1 MKQVKSK
8 FPVRITTLILGLFLS
23 ISAFAQSTIKG
34 LVKDASGEPVIS
46 ASVLVTGTSN
56 GVQTDFD
63 GNFEINVAPGTQ
75 LTISYIGY
83 VKQQVAAKNGMVVVL
98 QPDGAQQMQEV
109 VVIGYGAVK
118 KGDLTG
124 SVLAM
129 KPDTKN
135 KGLVVNAQD
144 MMQGKMAGVNVT
156 SDGGTPGGGAQIRI
170 RGGSSLNASNAP
182 LIVIDGVALDNTGVK
197 GMSNPLSMVNPQ
209 DIESFNVLKDASA
222 TAIYGSRG
230 SNGVIIITTKKGR
243 ANQPVAVSYAG
254 SVTASVKKKTIDVM
268 NGDEYCYEK

>member
-8 FPVRITTLILGLFLS
+8 FPVRIMTLILGLFLS

-83 VKQQVAAKNGMVVVL
+83 VKQQVAAKNGMGVVL

-156 SDGGTPGGGAQIRI
+156 SDGGTPGGGA
-170 RGGSSLNASNAP
+170 
-182 LIVIDGVALDNTGVK
+182 
-197 GMSNPLSMVNPQ
+197 
-209 DIESFNVLKDASA
+209 
-222 TAIYGSRG
+222 
-230 SNGVIIITTKKGR
+230 
-243 ANQPVAVSYAG
+243 
-254 SVTASVKKKTIDVM
+254 
-268 NGDEYCYEK
+268 

>member
-46 ASVLVTGTSN
+46 ASVTGTSN

-144 MMQGKMAGVNVT
+144 MMQGSGGVCIWLLWYSWWWRT
-156 SDGGTPGGGAQIRI
+156 DSYSWRFFIERI
-170 RGGSSLNASNAP
+170 
-182 LIVIDGVALDNTGVK
+182 
-197 GMSNPLSMVNPQ
+197 
-209 DIESFNVLKDASA
+209 
-222 TAIYGSRG
+222 
-230 SNGVIIITTKKGR
+230 
-243 ANQPVAVSYAG
+243 
-254 SVTASVKKKTIDVM
+254 
-268 NGDEYCYEK
+268 

>member
-8 FPVRITTLILGLFLS
+8 FPVRIMTLILGLFLS

-135 KGLVVNAQD
+135 KGLVVN
-144 MMQGKMAGVNVT
+144 GPVT
-156 SDGGTPGGGAQIRI
+156 ERFMLSPVDLPNTK
-170 RGGSSLNASNAP
+170 SH
-182 LIVIDGVALDNTGVK
+182 IVKIIVPVK
-197 GMSNPLSMVNPQ
+197 P
-209 DIESFNVLKDASA
+209 
-222 TAIYGSRG
+222 
-230 SNGVIIITTKKGR
+230 
-243 ANQPVAVSYAG
+243 
-254 SVTASVKKKTIDVM
+254 TI
-268 NGDEYCYEK
+268 